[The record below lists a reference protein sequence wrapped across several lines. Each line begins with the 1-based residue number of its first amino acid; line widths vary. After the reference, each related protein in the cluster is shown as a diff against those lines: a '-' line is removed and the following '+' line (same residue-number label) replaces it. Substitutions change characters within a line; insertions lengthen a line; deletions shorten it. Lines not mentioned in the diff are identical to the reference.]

1 MNMNTI
7 EGLTIRW
14 RPWTAEA
21 ILAHVW
27 QSKPR
32 RSRHPCPDDC
42 RISCASAR
50 TRWVIGFIGLA
61 NFVLPLI
68 WFNPT
73 VARMEP
79 AALAGWPHFQH
90 VGARIADRPAWVEAG
105 AAVWRVGAA
114 ALIATWCLRGFLFRR
129 RTLAESMT
137 VSSSMER
144 GWRPAAKQVGLSEI
158 PRCVAT
164 RGRSGPGIMGVFSTL
179 VVLPDSLERTLSAGE
194 IDAILIHE
202 MIHLKR
208 RDPLLGGIQAVV
220 VRLFW
225 LKPLVWLISKGISK
239 DMEKTCD
246 EAVLEMTADARAY
259 AGGIMKI
266 VRQSLGLQQ
275 PGFAGAAGFSVIPRI
290 RNILARSS
298 APRRR
303 RPMTA
308 AIGAA
313 LALVIFSGFS
323 GAIRADATSGMPS
336 GKALVVR
343 NYASWDRAPGFEAQL
358 GDLGFTSATI
368 RSADMANTD
377 LSKYSLIV
385 IPGTQLETGF
395 YADYAKAAAR
405 FDRFVQNGGTL
416 LLEVKGAEGE
426 GILRQRF
433 GAIPAQPEAYDARVP

>member
-1 MNMNTI
+1 MTMNTI

-21 ILAHVW
+21 ILAHLW
-27 QSKPR
+27 QSSLVGVAILVLMAAAR
-32 RSRHPCPDDC
+32 R
-42 RISCASAR
+42 ASAR
-50 TRWVIGFIGLA
+50 TRWAIGCIGLA

-79 AALAGWPHFQH
+79 AGLAGWPHFQDAW
-90 VGARIADRPAWVEAG
+90 ARIADRPFWVEVGAAVWLAG
-105 AAVWRVGAA
+105 AAV
-114 ALIATWCLRGFLFRR
+114 LIVTWCLRGLLFRR
-129 RTLAESMT
+129 RLLAEST
-137 VSSSMER
+137 SISESLRARVKT
-144 GWRPAAKQVGLSEI
+144 AAQRVGLAEI
-158 PRCVAT
+158 PRCIAAC
-164 RGRSGPGIMGVFSTL
+164 GHSGPGIMGVLSTL
-179 VVLPDSLERTLSAGE
+179 IVLPNSLERTLSGSE
-194 IDAILIHE
+194 IDAILVHE

-225 LKPLVWLISKGISK
+225 FNPLVWLIGKGLSME
-239 DMEKTCD
+239 MEKSCD
-246 EAVLEMTADARAY
+246 EAVLETTADAEAY
-259 AGGIMKI
+259 AGGIMKV

-275 PGFAGAAGFSVIPRI
+275 PGFAGAAGVSVIPRI

-298 APRRR
+298 EPRRR

-308 AIGAA
+308 AIGGA

-323 GAIRADATSGMPS
+323 GAIRADAASGTPS
-336 GKALVVR
+336 GKALVVSNFTSLGR
-343 NYASWDRAPGFEAQL
+343 VPDFEAQL
-358 GDLGFTSATI
+358 GDLGFSSATI

-377 LSKYSLIV
+377 LSQYSLIV

-433 GAIPAQPEAYDARVP
+433 GAIPAQPEAFDTRAP